1 VAVTIVANFFMSSS
15 FQFSGGFPGIM
26 IAVGA
31 SEMKCPFGMISMHS
45 AHDRVECGHVPL
57 IRQGSVM
64 RYGPEKKS
72 FGLSGWCCNRE
83 LGAVE

>member
-1 VAVTIVANFFMSSS
+1 
-15 FQFSGGFPGIM
+15 
-26 IAVGA
+26 
-31 SEMKCPFGMISMHS
+31 MHS

-72 FGLSGWCCNRE
+72 FMVVRLV
-83 LGAVE
+83 L